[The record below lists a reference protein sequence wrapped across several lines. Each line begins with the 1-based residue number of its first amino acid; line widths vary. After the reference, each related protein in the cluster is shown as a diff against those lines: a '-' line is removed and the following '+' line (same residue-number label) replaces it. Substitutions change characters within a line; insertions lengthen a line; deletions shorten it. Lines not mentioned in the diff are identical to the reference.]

1 MILAEI
7 GYNVTLW
14 SGRFSVVT
22 AIRAAEGKDASNG
35 VRWMADSDARKGTTS
50 YPAGY

>member
-1 MILAEI
+1 MTVAEI
-7 GYNVTLW
+7 GYNTTLRQ
-14 SGRFSVVT
+14 SYLAVVT
-22 AIRAAEGKDASNG
+22 AIRAAEGRYAGDG